1 MITLLSDYCTFL
13 YLQFNF
19 SSSLLMNSDL
29 LREITPLTQGD
40 CFTLFSRV
48 KTDFDF
54 PLHYHDEFEL
64 NFIQNGKGAKR
75 VIGDHISEIDDLEL
89 VLVGPNLQH
98 GWFTHRLKGQQLHE
112 ITIQFHRDLLD
123 EKFLRRNQMSFIRQM
138 FEKSL
143 RGILFSG
150 ETTEAIT
157 PRLAS
162 LTKKHGF
169 DSVLEL
175 ISILHDLS
183 ISRNMRILSDTTFNN
198 TESISYNSR
207 RISIVMEY
215 LNKNFQKEVSL
226 PEAAKLASM
235 SEVAFS
241 RFFKMRTGKTFVDTL
256 NEIRLGHASRL
267 LIESTQSINE
277 IAYHCGFNNMSNF
290 NRIFKKKK
298 NCTPKEFRLEYN
310 SSGIRTFV

>member
-1 MITLLSDYCTFL
+1 M
-13 YLQFNF
+13 
-19 SSSLLMNSDL
+19 
-29 LREITPLTQGD
+29 REITPLTQGD
-40 CFTLFSRV
+40 CFILFSRV
-48 KTDFDF
+48 KSEFDF

-75 VIGDHISEIDDLEL
+75 VIGDHIAEIDELEL

-98 GWFTHRLKGQQLHE
+98 GWFTHRLKGQQLKE
-112 ITIQFHRDLLD
+112 ITILFHRDLLD
-123 EKFLRRNQMSFIRQM
+123 EKFLQRNQMSFIKQM

-143 RGILFSG
+143 RGILFSR
-150 ETTEAIT
+150 ETAQALT
-157 PRLAS
+157 PRLMA

-183 ISRNMRILSDTTFNN
+183 ISRNMRILSDTTFNHM
-198 TESISYNSR
+198 ESFSYKSR
-207 RISIVMEY
+207 RIHSVMEY
-215 LNKNFQKEVSL
+215 LNRNFQKDVSL
-226 PEAAKLASM
+226 SEAAKLISM

-267 LIESTQSINE
+267 LIESTQTINE
-277 IAYHCGFNNMSNF
+277 IAYQCGFNNMSNF

-310 SSGIRTFV
+310 SSGVRTFI